1 MCCAGALSR
10 GDDPALVSLGVDDA
24 CTGGSVVTQSALAE
38 AFAHEVAAGRVECD
52 PATLGATLEEQV
64 ATGRRILLASG
75 VHSRG
80 SQRPAESYFVRTP
93 GLPSLAAEPLLER
106 FHLAA
111 SRALH
116 RWTQLGGAGAAGVTH
131 LVVGSTTPPRSAP
144 GTCDVTTIATTHSA
158 LTLAAPAIRAGHCVD
173 NTAGPAKHCPAGA
186 FPPPGRPR
194 RPARPGTGG
203 PDCTGR
209 PTGALPRHAF
219 LSTSHLIPTLPSGA
233 SPGRLRRHH
242 VDAGR
247 IHAHAAH
254 RRRPAQHRGL
264 HRRRRRCVCV
274 CVRVLHCAQP
284 CHAPHRPADRALPT
298 PVCLQRRWWR
308 ASRAMTCVA
317 LWPLCWHV
325 APRCCRA
332 DRRTAAAPTRERAR
346 LCAAVTMR
354 PAPAWP
360 WRCASR
366 PTGAIRLRLPFGA
379 TLLCLPS

>member
-1 MCCAGALSR
+1 MHTPCASAPPAPWLCQQPARRGPRAPPPVVAPCSTPTRRRHMCCAGALSR

-274 CVRVLHCAQP
+274 CAGLALRTTLP
-284 CHAPHRPADRALPT
+284 CSAP
-298 PVCLQRRWWR
+298 
-308 ASRAMTCVA
+308 
-317 LWPLCWHV
+317 
-325 APRCCRA
+325 PR
-332 DRRTAAAPTRERAR
+332 
-346 LCAAVTMR
+346 
-354 PAPAWP
+354 
-360 WRCASR
+360 
-366 PTGAIRLRLPFGA
+366 
-379 TLLCLPS
+379 